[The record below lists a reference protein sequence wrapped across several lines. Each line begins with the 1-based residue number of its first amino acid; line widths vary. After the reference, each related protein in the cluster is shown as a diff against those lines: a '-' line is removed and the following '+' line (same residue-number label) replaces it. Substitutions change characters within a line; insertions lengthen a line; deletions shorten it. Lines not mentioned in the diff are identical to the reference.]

1 MVSILN
7 QYVSNIE
14 LIYDDITK
22 NIILAALK
30 DNSDVDTVTV
40 LIKNNKFIVDIHLKE
55 FTIEHV
61 TSTMNRLM
69 DRTRFP
75 YSAFFIRYNEG
86 NQVRYRYA
94 TCKENKQ
101 GFYCDVVFN

>member
-30 DNSDVDTVTV
+30 DNSDVDTATV

-55 FTIEHV
+55 FTIEHA
-61 TSTMNRLM
+61 TSTMNRFM

>member
-75 YSAFFIRYNEG
+75 YSAFFIRYNER